1 MAKGMRLTVWCHDN
15 FMGLLTSVGIVCII
29 ILCVASGRNRT
40 VVIDSC
46 EYIRYGDQ
54 LIHKGN
60 CTNSFHLK

>member
-1 MAKGMRLTVWCHDN
+1 MKFTVWFNDN
-15 FMGLLTSVGIVCII
+15 FMGLLTAIGIVCIL
-29 ILCVASGRNRT
+29 ILCLAGGRNRT

-46 EYIRYGDQ
+46 EYIRSGDQ